1 MLDPHAF
8 ELSLEQQFEV
18 CRLQQ
23 QTQDMSRE
31 QALELLLKMTH
42 LLMVKD
48 NLIRD
53 LTKQAAI

>member
-1 MLDPHAF
+1 MIDPKAF

-18 CRLQQ
+18 CRIQQ
-23 QTQDMSRE
+23 QAQDMSRE
-31 QALELLLKMTH
+31 QTVEELLKLTH

-53 LTKQAAI
+53 LTKKAAF

>member
-53 LTKQAAI
+53 LTKQVAI

>member
-1 MLDPHAF
+1 MFDPSVF

-18 CRLQQ
+18 CRIQQ
-23 QTQDMSRE
+23 EAQEMSHEQTME
-31 QALELLLKMTH
+31 MLLKVTH

-53 LTKQAAI
+53 LARQVL